1 MMTYAVIFPNRK
13 MDKLTLDE
21 NHIYRYDGTIVPG
34 VSEILQSAGLVDFS
48 TVPAERLEKSRK
60 FGNAVHLTCEFS
72 DRETLDDDSLDP
84 ALTPYLTGWEIFRQE
99 YNLSFTAIETQLY
112 SSLYRFAGTID
123 RIGHWRIDD
132 SLLIIDIKS
141 GADNPAIKI
150 QLAAYELLV
159 KEALKIKG
167 KVKRLAV
174 YLNGKGTY
182 SIKEYKDKNDM
193 NIFIGALSVY
203 NWRKKYNLL
212 DKIKK

>member
-1 MMTYAVIFPNRK
+1 
-13 MDKLTLDE
+13 MDKMEGLKLDIE
-21 NHIYRYDGTIVPG
+21 KHLYTFNGVAVPC
-34 VSEILQSAGLVDFS
+34 VSEILQAAGLVDMS
-48 TVPAERLEKSRK
+48 NVPAERLAAAQR
-60 FGNAVHLTCEFS
+60 FGTAAHLALELS
-72 DRETLDDDSLDP
+72 DKETLDESSLDP
-84 ALTPYLTGWEIFRQE
+84 ALTPYLTGWKIFRQE

-141 GADNPAIKI
+141 GVDNPAIKI

>member
-1 MMTYAVIFPNRK
+1 MN
-13 MDKLTLDE
+13 DLTLDE
-21 NHIYRYDGTIVPG
+21 NHIYRYGGVIVPS
-34 VSEILQSAGLVDFS
+34 VTQILQGVGLTDFS
-48 TVPAERLEKSRK
+48 AVPVERLDASGK
-60 FGNAVHLTCEFS
+60 FGVAAHLACELS
-72 DRETLDDDSLDP
+72 DKETLDENSLHP
-84 ALTPYLTGWEIFRQE
+84 ALLPYLTGWEIYRQE

-141 GADNPAIKI
+141 GVDNPAIKI